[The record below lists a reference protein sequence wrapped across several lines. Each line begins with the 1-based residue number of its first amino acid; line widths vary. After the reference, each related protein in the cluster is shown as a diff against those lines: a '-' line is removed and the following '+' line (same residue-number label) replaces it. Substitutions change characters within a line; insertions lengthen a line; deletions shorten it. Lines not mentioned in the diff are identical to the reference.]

1 MWIITLILFVF
12 LLGIIVLVHEFGH
25 FIWAK
30 KFGVYIYEFSIGMG
44 PIIYSHTGKK
54 DGIKYNIRALPI
66 GGFVSMAGEV
76 YEDDEETKIN
86 GKKLAKD
93 KFLCNKP
100 IWQRI
105 IVMAAGVTNNFILAI
120 ILLIITGFIWG
131 NVVTTNKISMVEENS
146 VFEKNGIVAGDTILK
161 INGKKI
167 SSWEEAQTRLA
178 FKSKDDTYTFTIKNK
193 DGEIKDYKLK
203 KDYVYDKDGNPI
215 EENGEKVQR
224 YGFSVEQKVEK
235 GFFNSIKDAFLNFCN
250 FIYTM
255 LITLGNLV
263 VGRLSIDNLSGP
275 VGIYQVV
282 GDNVTGLGF
291 AYGVQNFIRL
301 LSLLSINVGL
311 INILPF
317 PAFDGGHILFL
328 IIEKIKGSPV
338 NQNIENWCHT
348 IGFILIM
355 LLIIFV
361 TINDIMKL
369 F

>member
-44 PIIYSHTGKK
+44 PVIYSHTGKK

-76 YEDDEETKIN
+76 YEDDEETKVN

-120 ILLIITGFIWG
+120 IILMLTGFIWG
-131 NVVTTNKISMVEENS
+131 NVITTNKISMVEENS
-146 VFEKNGIVAGDTILK
+146 AFAKNGIVVGDTILK
-161 INGKKI
+161 INGKKV
-167 SSWEEAQTRLA
+167 SNMQETQTRLA
-178 FKSKDDTYTFTIKNK
+178 FKSKDDTYTFTIKHQ
-193 DGEIKDYKLK
+193 DGAIEDYKIK
-203 KDYVYDKDGNPI
+203 KDYVYDKDGKPI
-215 EENGEKVQR
+215 EEHGEKVQR
-224 YGFSVEQKVEK
+224 YGFGAEQIKIK
-235 GFFNSIKDAFLNFCN
+235 GFFNSIKYAFLNFVN
-250 FIYTM
+250 LIYTM

-263 VGRLSIDNLSGP
+263 IGRLSLDNLSGP
-275 VGIYQVV
+275 VGVYQVV

-291 AYGVQNFIRL
+291 AYGVQNFVRL
-301 LSLLSINVGL
+301 LALLSINVGL

-355 LLIIFV
+355 LLIIVV
-361 TINDIMKL
+361 TINDIIRL